1 VRASAFWAGVAL
13 VSGSSVPAVAQAPA
27 PAAGAGLPD
36 LTVPV
41 GNYGDPRKYFLLH
54 KPGVTVEQAE
64 ADLSFCW
71 RFIPRGL
78 VERSAPGFIPW
89 GKADAP
95 HPAPAAAN
103 PYGLIGV
110 GIAAIIAGPINRS
123 MRQSRIFRCMVP
135 RGYARYRTSEAIWN
149 QLNSSDAVRSI
160 HLQAQIA
167 AGPAPP
173 TPIIRP

>member
-1 VRASAFWAGVAL
+1 VRASALWAGVAL

-71 RFIPRGL
+71 RFLPRG
-78 VERSAPGFIPW
+78 VERSAPGFVPW
-89 GKADAP
+89 GKTDAP
-95 HPAPAAAN
+95 RPSAPAVNA
-103 PYGLIGV
+103 YGLVGV
-110 GIAAIIAGPINRS
+110 GIAAIVAGPINRS
-123 MRQSRIFRCMVP
+123 LRQSRIFRCMVP
-135 RGYARYRTSEAIWN
+135 RGYARYRTSEAFWH
-149 QLNSSDAVRSI
+149 QLNSDDAVQSV
-160 HLQAQIA
+160 HLQALIA
-167 AGPAPP
+167 AGPVPP
-173 TPIIRP
+173 TPRIRP